1 MRERERS
8 ARKKI
13 NQDRSTAVVGLWA
26 DDPYHAQGGHAAQAY
41 NDNVGAEKPH
51 REGTCRAVRLLSRP
65 AHDLACPI
73 RDLPAQFVSEAP
85 EKGGPENVRARILA
99 C

>member
-8 ARKKI
+8 ARKKR

-26 DDPYHAQGGHAAQAY
+26 DDPYHAQGSHAAQAY

-51 REGTCRAVRLLSRP
+51 RGEKNRTRE
-65 AHDLACPI
+65 
-73 RDLPAQFVSEAP
+73 LPQELP
-85 EKGGPENVRARILA
+85 PPTER
-99 C
+99 

>member
-8 ARKKI
+8 ARKKR

-26 DDPYHAQGGHAAQAY
+26 DDPYHAQGSHAAQAY

-51 REGTCRAVRLLSRP
+51 RGEKTEPGSSRRSSLP
-65 AHDLACPI
+65 QR
-73 RDLPAQFVSEAP
+73 RDRQLH
-85 EKGGPENVRARILA
+85 R
-99 C
+99 